1 MLFIA
6 IFILK
11 IQCSIYDV
19 GSKGM
24 GPSSE
29 IGSFAKTLNEHCL
42 ASLAYYVLIPYDRV
56 LLLVSNFLIK
66 NF

>member
-11 IQCSIYDV
+11 IQRSIYDV

-24 GPSSE
+24 EPSLE
-29 IGSFAKTLNEHCL
+29 IA
-42 ASLAYYVLIPYDRV
+42 
-56 LLLVSNFLIK
+56 LLPKLSMIIV
-66 NF
+66 